1 MGKHQ
6 IKKNNTSGT
15 DNLSSDRYLVLFF
28 LSLFFIFSIFLAFSN
43 NLIYLA
49 VLAFIFCLVWFFV
62 SPVSGLY
69 LVALVLPTTG
79 LIFTFS
85 GLELSLIDLLALIA
99 LSAFFIRYFYI
110 YFFTPRI
117 YKEKIIFPYFLWFLL
132 FFLSVFISAILSSDP
147 VSSLWYFVRWIL
159 FFYLAFVVFPFNV
172 IKNFKQLSKTLIAIS
187 VGALVLAGVGIASLF
202 YQDLSDYFFRA
213 QPLLIFNRW
222 IFGENYNL
230 MSEFLIISSF
240 LLLSLKYFFHK
251 EKESKII
258 NLLFVFLLVVIFL
271 SFGRTAWITVALQLF
286 LYFLVETLIFKKKKI
301 SLKELF
307 LYIFIVAC
315 LISPLFLKMIDLQR
329 ANVSSTQNRVILSQ
343 IAWSSFLEK
352 PLFGNGSGTFVSLVE
367 KNTRFVAKYG
377 SPLDSHGFVQ
387 KILAENGI
395 FGLVAFVLLLIF
407 IFIKSFL
414 IIISQP
420 KYYKLTW
427 PIFIGALGG
436 VFYQLFNTSYYKGR
450 VWLPVA
456 LMLVAI
462 KLILE
467 KKDEE

>member
-1 MGKHQ
+1 MAEYK
-6 IKKNNTSGT
+6 ITKKNTSGGKH
-15 DNLSSDRYLVLFF
+15 LSSDRYLVLFF
-28 LSLFFIFSIFLAFSN
+28 LSLFFVFSIFFAFSN

-49 VLAFIFCLVWFFV
+49 ILSLVFCVIWFFV
-62 SPVSGLY
+62 RPVNGLY
-69 LVALVLPTTG
+69 AVALILPTTG
-79 LIFTFS
+79 LVFS
-85 GLELSLIDLLALIA
+85 LAGLELSLIDLLALIA

-117 YKEKIIFPYFLWFLL
+117 YKEKIILPYFIFFLL
-132 FFLSVFISAILSSDP
+132 FFVTVFISALISPDP
-147 VSSLWYFVRWIL
+147 ISSLWYFVRWIL

-172 IKNFKQLSKTLIAIS
+172 IRNFKQLKKTILYIS
-187 VGALVLAGVGIASLF
+187 IGALVLAGVGVASLF
-202 YQDLSDYFFRA
+202 YQDFSDYFFRA

-240 LLLSLKYFFHK
+240 LLLSLKYFFNK

-258 NLLFVFLLVVIFL
+258 NLLFVFLLFVIFL

-286 LYFLVETLIFKKKKI
+286 LYFLVDSLIFKKNKI
-301 SLKELF
+301 SLKELT
-307 LYIFIVAC
+307 LYIFIVAF
-315 LISPLFLKMIDLQR
+315 LISPLFLKMIDLQK

-343 IAWSSFLEK
+343 IACLSFLDR
-352 PLFGNGSGTFVSLVE
+352 PLFGNGSGSFVSLVE

-395 FGLVAFVLLLIF
+395 FGLVAFALLLIF